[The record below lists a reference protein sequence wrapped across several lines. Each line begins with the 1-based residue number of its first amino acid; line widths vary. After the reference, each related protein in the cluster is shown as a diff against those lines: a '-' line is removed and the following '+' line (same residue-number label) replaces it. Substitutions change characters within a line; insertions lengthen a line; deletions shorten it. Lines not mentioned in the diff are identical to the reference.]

1 MLYNDDKIDYNAIDD
16 LSEYDKHFVKLVV
29 INRKDQFVFDRF
41 VDRIQNQNIY
51 ELKIAENFDEFIGNN
66 VEDDSI
72 EFDDTSTI
80 VDSYIDAVDTD
91 LDKDKIKNQVRDLMT
106 EAQAL
111 EVA

>member
-1 MLYNDDKIDYNAIDD
+1 M
-16 LSEYDKHFVKLVV
+16 KLVI

-41 VDRIQNQNIY
+41 VDRIQNRDIH
-51 ELKIAENFDEFIGNN
+51 ELKIAENFSEFIGENI
-66 VEDDSI
+66 DDNSI
-72 EFDDTSTI
+72 EFDDTQTI

-91 LDKDKIKNQVRDLMT
+91 LDKDKIKIQVRDLMT